1 MSRNPDC
8 EECVRLEADRI
19 AKFAEYL
26 NAKDA
31 LTMTPK
37 KDAAYFQRT
46 RELKS
51 AVGRLREAGK
61 REDFHREHCR
71 GTGSTDI

>member
-1 MSRNPDC
+1 MSRNTDC
-8 EECVRLEADRI
+8 AECLKLEADRI
-19 AKFAEYL
+19 AKFAEYQ

-37 KDAAYFQRT
+37 KDVAYFQRN
-46 RELKS
+46 RELKR
-51 AVGRLREAGK
+51 AIGRLREAGK

-71 GTGSTDI
+71 GTGSTNI